1 MRYLLGNQQ
10 TILQVSQHNM
20 TETMLAAVLERFNEP
35 YVLKDIPR
43 PGPPE
48 GHDLLIKVLAA
59 SYCHTD
65 AVFASGA
72 MAKDLPRIGCHEF
85 AGEIVSLG
93 PEVSSHLGL
102 AEGTRVG
109 VPGRAYHPCS
119 SCFECT
125 NPGKDAPGY
134 SVYCPRAGNLGLT
147 RDGGFQ
153 QYCLV
158 DSRQVAP
165 IPEGMTAVETAPLM
179 CAGLTIWAALHHE
192 KLRSVRKIGILG
204 AGGGLGHLGVQF
216 AAHLGLEIIAIDT
229 NDQSLA
235 LLERLVG
242 RMGPVGRQVKVV
254 DVRKQDASAIL
265 ELVGETNSANKPP
278 TELGLEAVILLPES
292 QRAFDTGMELLRNHG
307 TMVVVS
313 FPEKKLEISARDLV
327 FRDIAVVG
335 SLVGTNRQLREM
347 LDFVSCHK
355 IAAELRTFPFRQLN
369 ELVEEYHKGAGGK
382 LVVDMTSV

>member
-1 MRYLLGNQQ
+1 
-10 TILQVSQHNM
+10 
-20 TETMLAAVLERFNEP
+20 MLAAVLEHFNSP
-35 YVLKDIPR
+35 YVLKDIPL
-43 PGPPE
+43 PDPPD

-72 MAKDLPRIGCHEF
+72 MSPDLPRIGCHEF
-85 AGEIVSLG
+85 AGEVVSLG
-93 PEVSSHLGL
+93 PDVSSHLGL
-102 AEGTRVG
+102 AQGTRVG

-119 SCFECT
+119 SCVECKD
-125 NPGKDAPGY
+125 PEKDASGY

-153 QYCLV
+153 EYALV

-165 IPEGMTAVETAPLM
+165 IPAGMTAVETAPLM

-192 KLRSVRKIGILG
+192 RLRSVRTVGILG

-216 AAHLGLEIIAIDT
+216 AAHLGMEVLAIDA

-235 LLERLVG
+235 LLARLVE
-242 RMGPVGRQVKVV
+242 RMGSVGRRVTVV
-254 DVRKQDASAIL
+254 DVRKQDAAGMLESA
-265 ELVGETNSANKPP
+265 GQKTNSKTKPR

-292 QRAFDTGMELLRNHG
+292 QRALDLGMELLRNHG

-347 LDFVSCHK
+347 LDFVSSHK
-355 IAAELRTFPFRQLN
+355 IAAELRSFPFRRLN
-369 ELVEEYHKGAGGK
+369 ELVEEYHRGAGGK
-382 LVVDMTSV
+382 LVVDMTV